1 MKQVQKQMKRK
12 MKPKMKMMPKTK
24 IMPKMNL
31 KENMEVASR
40 VKYGKSSVV
49 TDLTFDIGLTGE

>member
-1 MKQVQKQMKRK
+1 MKRK

-40 VKYGKSSVV
+40 VKYKVV
-49 TDLTFDIGLTGE
+49 SGFLDGYGGI

>member
-31 KENMEVASR
+31 KGNMEVASR
-40 VKYGKSSVV
+40 VKYGRFSTAGIHKVDV
-49 TDLTFDIGLTGE
+49 